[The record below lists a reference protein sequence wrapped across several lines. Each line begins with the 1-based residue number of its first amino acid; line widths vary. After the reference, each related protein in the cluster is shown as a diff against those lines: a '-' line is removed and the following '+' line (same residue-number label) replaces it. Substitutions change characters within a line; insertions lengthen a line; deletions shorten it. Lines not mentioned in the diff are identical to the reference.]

1 MFQWRREG
9 KDKLLEYFW
18 FVLSVLSVRI
28 ISDTAYCRSMAG
40 SWARAWASRCRV
52 SAAVGSQ
59 RHLCCP
65 FLHDLLSASLCPN
78 RGTAVF
84 LPGKRCGSDVCVV
97 LQGLH
102 TALRAAG
109 GALRLLSVWGSTG
122 AAWGCVRPCGAA
134 WGSVP
139 TACWQPGPP
148 GSSLSP

>member
-1 MFQWRREG
+1 M
-9 KDKLLEYFW
+9 
-18 FVLSVLSVRI
+18 
-28 ISDTAYCRSMAG
+28 
-40 SWARAWASRCRV
+40 
-52 SAAVGSQ
+52 
-59 RHLCCP
+59 
-65 FLHDLLSASLCPN
+65 
-78 RGTAVF
+78 F

-109 GALRLLSVWGSTG
+109 CALRLLSVWGSTG
-122 AAWGCVRPCGAA
+122 AAWGCVGPCGAA